1 MLQLS
6 CLDNYL
12 IQIVRANYGR
22 FSIEIC
28 NEMGRTDFSVNC
40 ISNQSSYILQQRY
53 VQNTIIFSLKNIYY
67 LLTTSLISICFYKY
81 VVVFFHF
88 QPFLRNIVISCQK
101 EPHNFLNRLRLLSL
115 ISNPYLSIK
124 WRVLLGFPSRIFF
137 LQQYSHLRIPTF
149 FWRGIF

>member
-1 MLQLS
+1 MFMLQLS

-67 LLTTSLISICFYKY
+67 LLTTSLISIGFYK
-81 VVVFFHF
+81 
-88 QPFLRNIVISCQK
+88 
-101 EPHNFLNRLRLLSL
+101 
-115 ISNPYLSIK
+115 
-124 WRVLLGFPSRIFF
+124 
-137 LQQYSHLRIPTF
+137 
-149 FWRGIF
+149 

>member
-67 LLTTSLISICFYKY
+67 LLTTSLLSIGFYKY

-88 QPFLRNIVISCQK
+88 QPLLRNIVISCQK

-115 ISNPYLSIK
+115 ISNPYPSIK

>member
-53 VQNTIIFSLKNIYY
+53 VQNTIIFSLKNLYY
-67 LLTTSLISICFYKY
+67 LLTTSLISIGFYKY
-81 VVVFFHF
+81 SSLFPFLALSPKYCNKLSKRTPQFPQPLETTVTHF
-88 QPFLRNIVISCQK
+88 QS
-101 EPHNFLNRLRLLSL
+101 LSFHQMEGF
-115 ISNPYLSIK
+115 
-124 WRVLLGFPSRIFF
+124 LGFPSRIFF
-137 LQQYSHLRIPTF
+137 L
-149 FWRGIF
+149 

>member
-53 VQNTIIFSLKNIYY
+53 VQNTIEFKVLYIHYS
-67 LLTTSLISICFYKY
+67 
-81 VVVFFHF
+81 
-88 QPFLRNIVISCQK
+88 
-101 EPHNFLNRLRLLSL
+101 
-115 ISNPYLSIK
+115 ISNRRLP
-124 WRVLLGFPSRIFF
+124 G
-137 LQQYSHLRIPTF
+137 T
-149 FWRGIF
+149 